1 MTRKGQAARGSR
13 PTRALSGRRTVL
25 VVAAAATILVVS
37 VAWAASRR
45 GGSDAARQLEA
56 LTGQEDPGIA
66 HVHGLGVDPA
76 DGTLYAA
83 THYGLFRIPNGGTP
97 VRVANRLQD
106 TMGFTI
112 AGPRQF
118 LGSGHPDLREDLPS
132 RLGLIESTD
141 GGESWKQ
148 LSLAGKAD
156 FHALHS
162 AHGKVYGYD
171 SGGGFMVTVDK
182 KTWETRSSLAM
193 RDFAVSPSD
202 AETIIATTESGL
214 QRSNDGGRT
223 FTALAGAPT
232 LVVLG
237 WDRSGE
243 LYGVAPT
250 GDVYRSPD
258 AGSTWEQISRL
269 DGQPEAFVASEGRL
283 LAATAGGIYESTDGA
298 RTWRLRF
305 REQR

>member
-1 MTRKGQAARGSR
+1 MTKKGQPSR
-13 PTRALSGRRTVL
+13 PLTRGPSSRRSVL
-25 VVAAAATILVVS
+25 LVAAVAAILVVS

-45 GGSDAARQLEA
+45 AGSDAAGQLEA
-56 LTGQEDPGIA
+56 LAGQEDPGIA

-83 THYGLFRIPNGGTP
+83 THYGLFRIPDSGTP
-97 VRVANRLQD
+97 ARVANRLQD

-112 AGPRQF
+112 TGPRQF

-141 GGESWKQ
+141 GGESWQQ

-162 AHGKVYGYD
+162 AHGNVYGYD
-171 SGGGFMVTVDK
+171 SGGGFMVTADK
-182 KTWETRSSLAM
+182 KTWETRSSLEM
-193 RDFAVSPSD
+193 RDFAVSPTD
-202 AETIIATTESGL
+202 AKTIIATTESGL

-223 FTALAGAPT
+223 FAAVPAAPT

-237 WDRSGE
+237 WDRSNE
-243 LYGVAPT
+243 LYGAAP
-250 GDVYRSPD
+250 GGEVYRSPD
-258 AGSTWEQISRL
+258 AGSTWEQLSRL
-269 DGQPEAFVASEGRL
+269 DGQPEAFVASGDRL
-283 LAATAGGIYESTDGA
+283 LAATASGIYESTDGA
-298 RTWRLRF
+298 RSWRLRF